1 MACVRS
7 LALPEARLAVC
18 AATHL
23 RRLRIGLSIRPYVS
37 ITSVISSLCTAAA
50 ATLYLLFFS
59 VSRVMAVAN
68 RVALAGSRLTCV
80 VGCPVHDVGDVD
92 VQNDGDAGVSQA
104 GDRMSGR
111 RLVMVPPGWVVPGI
125 SSRHWAR

>member
-1 MACVRS
+1 M
-7 LALPEARLAVC
+7 
-18 AATHL
+18 
-23 RRLRIGLSIRPYVS
+23 
-37 ITSVISSLCTAAA
+37 
-50 ATLYLLFFS
+50 
-59 VSRVMAVAN
+59 
-68 RVALAGSRLTCV
+68 TCV